1 MSHSR
6 HRAAPSALLIA
17 LALCLAAQHI
27 LPAHATIGLLNSA
40 KLALE
45 KRGVSA
51 DVGIK
56 ASPQDLI
63 PADYREAFE
72 EHEATTSDGFI
83 LKLHRIAYGRDVSSS
98 RNGAA
103 PKHTIKV
110 QEDGSDRPA
119 VLLQHG
125 LLESSC
131 DFMVLGDGE
140 GLAFLLADAGFDVWM
155 GNSRGNV
162 FSRKHTT
169 YDITQDAFWAFSFD
183 EMAEYDLPAMLDYIQ
198 QVTGQERISYVG
210 FSQGSTVALAA
221 LSSQP
226 ELAQRLKAVAL
237 MGPVSYM
244 THLESQPLKMLASLN
259 SDLLFTLL
267 GVHEFLPSKRIVQL
281 LEGQLCYLEPHLCL
295 NILAAIA
302 GFDGGHV
309 NATKLPMYVQY
320 TPAGT
325 SVQNM
330 AHWAQWVRE
339 TRFRTLTKYD
349 YGRDCSRANCNRKM
363 YGQDTPPTYDMG
375 AIQGVPM
382 MLLSGGKDKL
392 ADSLDVEYLRE
403 ALTEGVVQK
412 DISLP
417 DFEHLDFVWGEPAPE
432 KAYRPLI
439 DWLLSHEEVRSG

>member
-1 MSHSR
+1 MQTRSR
-6 HRAAPSALLIA
+6 KRVAPNALLLA
-17 LALCLAAQHI
+17 LALAAHQILVAQGAARSFSLAIEAQVVG
-27 LPAHATIGLLNSA
+27 TS
-40 KLALE
+40 
-45 KRGVSA
+45 

-56 ASPQDLI
+56 AGSTKDLI
-63 PADYREAFE
+63 PAGYPFE
-72 EHEATTSDGFI
+72 EHEVTTEDGFI
-83 LKLHRIAYGRDVSSS
+83 LNVQRIPYGRDSIATKL
-98 RNGAA
+98 RD
-103 PKHTIKV
+103 T
-110 QEDGSDRPA
+110 SDRPA

-155 GNSRGNV
+155 ANSRGNV

-169 YDITQDAFWAFSFD
+169 YDITSDTFWAFSFD
-183 EMAEYDLPAMLDYIQ
+183 EMAEYDLPAVLDFIQ
-198 QVTGQERISYVG
+198 QTTGQERISFVG

-221 LSSQP
+221 LASQP

-237 MGPVSYM
+237 MGPVSYLQ
-244 THLESQPLKMLASLN
+244 HLESQPLKMLASLN
-259 SDLLFTLL
+259 SDMLFSLL

-309 NATKLPMYVQY
+309 NATKLPLYVQY

-339 TRFRTLTKYD
+339 TRFRTLSKFD
-349 YGRDCSRANCNRKM
+349 YGRDCSRANCNRRK
-363 YGQDTPPTYDMG
+363 YGQDAPPIYDMG
-375 AIQGVPM
+375 AIQGVPL
-382 MLLSGGKDKL
+382 MLLTGGKDKL

-403 ALTEGVVQK
+403 ALPQGVVQK
-412 DISLP
+412 EVHLP

-439 DWLLSHEEVRSG
+439 DWLTSHEEPELSR